1 MSKTPDEIVKALK
14 CCGANLPCDYCPY
27 FDECACDC
35 MSSLNNDAAALI
47 DSLQSQLAE
56 REREIERLHRF
67 KEYFDELYGQGLEV
81 ANWHL
86 NGNTEP
92 LDSFYDSAVEYMN
105 DPLPAAPEEGDSS
118 D

>member
-14 CCGANLPCDYCPY
+14 CCGANLPCYYCPY

-56 REREIERLHRF
+56 TKRQFIAAVNDLNRMADGTPCTVCRHKSRVPCTTSQHADCFEWRGPQ
-67 KEYFDELYGQGLEV
+67 DEKG
-81 ANWHL
+81 A
-86 NGNTEP
+86 TE
-92 LDSFYDSAVEYMN
+92 
-105 DPLPAAPEEGDSS
+105 
-118 D
+118 